1 MDQLNVMA
9 NSLRKPVTVLHSHQ
23 HLELGIHRSAPSSLL
38 FSSSLRPLVVA
49 EVCDDHAVQVL
60 VAALVPILTLS
71 IARLPVAIREPR
83 ILRRLAAP
91 GAQPPLTR
99 AFIAQR
105 PVGEND
111 GFELA
116 PAAVALVVAQPRL
129 VLAELKPPLDLWWC
143 GWDGGNQ

>member
-1 MDQLNVMA
+1 M
-9 NSLRKPVTVLHSHQ
+9 
-23 HLELGIHRSAPSSLL
+23 
-38 FSSSLRPLVVA
+38 
-49 EVCDDHAVQVL
+49 CDDHAVQVL
-60 VAALVPILTLS
+60 VAALVPVPILS

-143 GWDGGNQ
+143 GWDGGSQ

>member
-23 HLELGIHRSAPSSLL
+23 HLELGIHRSAPSSLRRP
-38 FSSSLRPLVVA
+38 LRAPLVVA
-49 EVCDDHAVQVL
+49 EVCDDHAVEVL
-60 VAALVPILTLS
+60 IAALVPVPILS

-99 AFIAQR
+99 AFITQR

-129 VLAELKPPLDLWWC
+129 VLAELEPPLDL
-143 GWDGGNQ
+143 

>member
-1 MDQLNVMA
+1 V
-9 NSLRKPVTVLHSHQ
+9 R
-23 HLELGIHRSAPSSLL
+23 
-38 FSSSLRPLVVA
+38 
-49 EVCDDHAVQVL
+49 DDHAVQVL
-60 VAALVPILTLS
+60 IADLVPIPLLS

-99 AFIAQR
+99 AFITQR

-143 GWDGGNQ
+143 VWDGGNQ

>member
-1 MDQLNVMA
+1 M
-9 NSLRKPVTVLHSHQ
+9 
-23 HLELGIHRSAPSSLL
+23 
-38 FSSSLRPLVVA
+38 
-49 EVCDDHAVQVL
+49 CDDHAVQVL
-60 VAALVPILTLS
+60 VAALVPLPILS

-91 GAQPPLTR
+91 GAQPPLIR
-99 AFIAQR
+99 AFITQR

-111 GFELA
+111 SFELA

-129 VLAELKPPLDLWWC
+129 VLAELKPPLDLWWR

>member
-1 MDQLNVMA
+1 MA

-23 HLELGIHRSAPSSLL
+23 HFELGIHRSA
-38 FSSSLRPLVVA
+38 SSLRPPLRAPLVVA
-49 EVCDDHAVQVL
+49 EVRDDHAVEVL
-60 VAALVPILTLS
+60 VAALVPIPLLS

-99 AFIAQR
+99 AFITQR

-129 VLAELKPPLDLWWC
+129 VLAELKPPLDLW
-143 GWDGGNQ
+143 

>member
-1 MDQLNVMA
+1 MA

-23 HLELGIHRSAPSSLL
+23 HLELGIHRRSA
-38 FSSSLRPLVVA
+38 SSSLRRFPRYAPLVVA
-49 EVCDDHAVQVL
+49 EMRDDHAVQVL
-60 VAALVPILTLS
+60 IAALVPIPILS

-99 AFIAQR
+99 AFITQR

-129 VLAELKPPLDLWWC
+129 VLAELKPPLDLW
-143 GWDGGNQ
+143 